1 MNEIVTPKQPQQQ
14 QPQQSQ
20 SPLKISL
27 QIPEIKVNPHAL
39 TRLLFAKLQA
49 LEERIQHLEQTQQNR
64 THQ

>member
-1 MNEIVTPKQPQQQ
+1 MNEIITPT
-14 QPQQSQ
+14 QQSN
-20 SPLKISL
+20 PPPTVATISL